1 MRRRG
6 LLLLLATALP
16 VLVLVAALPAAVL
29 VAPLPALAQAPPPAK
44 GGRKPSPLEVPKLP
58 AVPPSLKSGQSAN
71 SSMAPVPD
79 RSNEGPRVVEKD
91 RTRINPSIIYR
102 NLPGR
107 GQADQGAPDLL
118 EDKLFKPAPGARLN
132 VPFSY

>member
-1 MRRRG
+1 MQGRAI
-6 LLLLLATALP
+6 LCCLLLLAPGFGL
-16 VLVLVAALPAAVL
+16 AAQPG
-29 VAPLPALAQAPPPAK
+29 K
-44 GGRKPSPLEVPKLP
+44 GGRKPPALELPKQP
-58 AVPPSLKSGQSAN
+58 AVPPSLKAGQAAN
-71 SSMAPVPD
+71 STMAPVPD
-79 RSNEGPRVVEKD
+79 RSKEGPRVIEKD
-91 RTRINPSIIYR
+91 RTRVNPSIIYR

>member
-1 MRRRG
+1 MRLRG
-6 LLLLLATALP
+6 LLPLSLLLLLAG
-16 VLVLVAALPAAVL
+16 
-29 VAPLPALAQAPPPAK
+29 PALAQAPQPGK
-44 GGRKPSPLEVPKLP
+44 GGRKPPALELPKQP
-58 AVPPSLKSGQSAN
+58 AVPPAMKSGQPAN

-79 RSNEGPRVVEKD
+79 RSKEGPRVVERD
-91 RTRINPSIIYR
+91 RARIDPSIINR

-107 GQADQGAPDLL
+107 GQADQGSPDLL

>member
-1 MRRRG
+1 MRRPG
-6 LLLLLATALP
+6 PLLLLSLLAAF
-16 VLVLVAALPAAVL
+16 
-29 VAPLPALAQAPPPAK
+29 PALAQAAQAGK
-44 GGRKPSPLEVPKLP
+44 GGRKPPALELPKRP
-58 AVPPSLKSGQSAN
+58 AMPPSLKSGLPAT
-71 SSMAPVPD
+71 SSLAPVPD
-79 RSNEGPRVVEKD
+79 RTKEGPRVVEQD
-91 RTRINPSIIYR
+91 RARINPSIINR

>member
-6 LLLLLATALP
+6 WLPLLAL
-16 VLVLVAALPAAVL
+16 LAAT
-29 VAPLPALAQAPPPAK
+29 PALAQGQLASPQPGK
-44 GGRKPSPLEVPKLP
+44 GGRKPPALELPKQQAMP
-58 AVPPSLKSGQSAN
+58 QSLKSGQVTDSTV
-71 SSMAPVPD
+71 APVPD
-79 RSNEGPRVVEKD
+79 RSKEAPRVVEQD
-91 RTRINPSIIYR
+91 RARFNPSIINR

-107 GQADQGAPDLL
+107 GQTDQGSPDLL

>member
-1 MRRRG
+1 MRRSG
-6 LLLLLATALP
+6 LLPLLLILATF
-16 VLVLVAALPAAVL
+16 
-29 VAPLPALAQAPPPAK
+29 PALAPAAQPGK
-44 GGRKPSPLEVPKLP
+44 GGRKPPALELPKQP
-58 AVPPSLKSGQSAN
+58 AVPPSMKSGQAAN

-79 RSNEGPRVVEKD
+79 RSKEGPRVIEKD
-91 RTRINPSIIYR
+91 RTRVNPSIIYR

>member
-1 MRRRG
+1 MRRHG
-6 LLLLLATALP
+6 WLPLLLA
-16 VLVLVAALPAAVL
+16 LVA
-29 VAPLPALAQAPPPAK
+29 LPALAQAPQPGK
-44 GGRKPSPLEVPKLP
+44 GGRKPPPLDLPKQA
-58 AVPPSLKSGQSAN
+58 AVPPSLKSGQAGN
-71 SSMAPVPD
+71 SSVAPVPD
-79 RSNEGPRVVEKD
+79 RSREGPRVVEKD

-107 GQADQGAPDLL
+107 GQADQGAPDVL

>member
-6 LLLLLATALP
+6 LPLLVLLLAC
-16 VLVLVAALPAAVL
+16 
-29 VAPLPALAQAPPPAK
+29 PALALAAQPGK
-44 GGRKPSPLEVPKLP
+44 GGRKPPALELPKQ
-58 AVPPSLKSGQSAN
+58 AVVPPSLKAGQALGSTV
-71 SSMAPVPD
+71 APVPD
-79 RSNEGPRVVEKD
+79 RNQEGPRVIEQD
-91 RTRINPSIIYR
+91 RARINPSIIYR

-107 GQADQGAPDLL
+107 GQADQGSPDVL